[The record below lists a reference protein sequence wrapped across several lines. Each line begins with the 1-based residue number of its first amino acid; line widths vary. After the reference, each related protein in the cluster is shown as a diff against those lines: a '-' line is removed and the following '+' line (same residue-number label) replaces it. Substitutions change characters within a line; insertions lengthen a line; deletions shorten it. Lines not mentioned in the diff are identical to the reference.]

1 MTMEQMTYQGG
12 QALRRGWTTG
22 SCAAAAAQAATMLLL
37 TGVAP
42 AEIALQTP
50 AGLTFRLPVEQPHWE
65 DGAAVCTVRKDAGD
79 DPDVTNGVRISAAVR
94 RAESGVSIEGGAG
107 VGRVTRPGLS
117 VPAGEAAINPGP
129 RAQIAAA
136 LEHVARETGYAG
148 GFSVVVSA
156 ENGMELA
163 KQTYNEHLGV
173 VGGISILGTSGVVEP
188 MSEKA
193 LLDTIRL
200 ELDSL
205 YAAGQRI
212 AFLCPGNYG
221 ADFSRDT
228 LGLDL
233 EQAVKC
239 SNYIGD
245 TLDYA
250 AFRGFAE
257 ILLVGHAGKLVKL
270 AAGVMN
276 THSSVADGRQEIF
289 TAHAALCDAG
299 CATLEGLM
307 DAVSVDAC
315 IDLLDK
321 AGLRDAV
328 LARIG
333 ATIEKRLALRLRDK
347 ARAEFVMF
355 TGRYGILAQ
364 SSGARALCEQLKET
378 V

>member
-1 MTMEQMTYQGG
+1 MAYQGG
-12 QALRRGWTTG
+12 RALRRGWTTG
-22 SCAAAAAQAATMLLL
+22 SCAAAAAQAAAMLLL
-37 TGVAP
+37 TGAAP

-50 AGLTFRLPVEQPHWE
+50 AGLTFHLPVEQPRWE
-65 DGAAVCTVRKDAGD
+65 DGAAVCTVCKDAGD

-94 RAESGVSIEGGAG
+94 RAESGVSIAGGAG

-117 VPAGEAAINPGP
+117 VPVGEAAINPGP
-129 RAQIAAA
+129 RAQITAAVERA
-136 LEHVARETGYAG
+136 ARETGYTG

-156 ENGMELA
+156 ENGEELA

-173 VGGISILGTSGVVEP
+173 MGGISILGTSGVVEP

-193 LLDTIRL
+193 LVDTIRL
-200 ELDSL
+200 DLDSL

-221 ADFSRDT
+221 TDFARDT

-233 EQAVKC
+233 ERAVKC
-239 SNYIGD
+239 SNYIGE
-245 TLDYA
+245 TLDHA
-250 AFRGFAE
+250 AFRGFAD

-289 TAHAALCDAG
+289 TAHAALAG
-299 CATLEGLM
+299 AERATLEGLM
-307 DAVSVDAC
+307 SAVSVDAC
-315 IDLLDK
+315 IDLLDA
-321 AGLRDAV
+321 AGLRNAV
-328 LARIG
+328 MARIG
-333 ATIEKRLALRLRDK
+333 KAMEERLRLRLRGK
-347 ARAEFVMF
+347 AQVEFVMF
-355 TGRYGILAQ
+355 TGKYGILTQ
-364 SSGARALCEQLKET
+364 SPGARALCERLKET

>member
-12 QALRRGWTTG
+12 RALRRGWTTG
-22 SCAAAAAQAATMLLL
+22 SCAAAAAQAAAMLLL
-37 TGVAP
+37 TGAAP
-42 AEIALQTP
+42 AQIALQTP
-50 AGLTFRLPVEQPHWE
+50 AGLTFRLPVEQPRWE

-94 RAESGVSIEGGAG
+94 RAESGVAIEGGAG
-107 VGRVTRPGLS
+107 VGRVTKSGLS
-117 VPAGEAAINPGP
+117 VSVGEAAINPGP
-129 RAQIAAA
+129 RAQITAAVERA
-136 LEHVARETGYAG
+136 AHETGYTG

-156 ENGMELA
+156 ENGAELA

-173 VGGISILGTSGVVEP
+173 MGGISILGTSGVVEP

-193 LLDTIRL
+193 LVDTIRL

-205 YAAGQRI
+205 HAAGQRI

-221 ADFSRDT
+221 ADFARNT

-233 EQAVKC
+233 ERAVKC

-245 TLDYA
+245 ALDHA
-250 AFRGFAE
+250 AFRGFAD

-289 TAHAALCDAG
+289 TAHAALCG
-299 CATLEGLM
+299 GGRKTLEGLM

-315 IDLLDK
+315 IELLDK

-328 LARIG
+328 MARIG
-333 ATIEKRLALRLRDK
+333 RAIGERLQLRLRGK
-347 ARAEFVMF
+347 ARAEFILF
-355 TGRYGILAQ
+355 TGQYGILAQ
-364 SSGARALCEQLKET
+364 SLGARALCERLKET

>member
-1 MTMEQMTYQGG
+1 MEQMTYQGG
-12 QALRRGWTTG
+12 RALRRGWTTG
-22 SCAAAAAQAATMLLL
+22 SCAAAAAQAAAMLLL
-37 TGVAP
+37 TGAAP

-94 RAESGVSIEGGAG
+94 RVENGVAIAGGTG

-117 VPAGEAAINPGP
+117 VAVGEAAINPAP
-129 RAQIAAA
+129 RAQITAAVERA
-136 LEHVARETGYAG
+136 AREAGYMG
-148 GFSVVVSA
+148 GFSVVVLA
-156 ENGMELA
+156 ENGEELA

-173 VGGISILGTSGVVEP
+173 MGGISILGTSGVVEP

-193 LLDTIRL
+193 LIDTIRL

-205 YAAGQRI
+205 YAAGQRV

-221 ADFSRDT
+221 ADFARDT

-233 EQAVKC
+233 ERAVKC
-239 SNYIGD
+239 SNFIGE
-245 TLDYA
+245 TLDHA
-250 AFRGFAE
+250 AFRGFAD

-289 TAHAALCDAG
+289 TAHAALCGAG
-299 CATLEGLM
+299 RETLEGLM
-307 DAVSVDAC
+307 NAISVDAC
-315 IDLLDK
+315 TQLLDA

-333 ATIEKRLALRLRDK
+333 KAIEERLRLRLRGK
-347 ARAEFVMF
+347 AQVEFILF
-355 TGRYGILAQ
+355 TGKYGILAQ
-364 SSGARALCEQLKET
+364 SPGARALCERLKET